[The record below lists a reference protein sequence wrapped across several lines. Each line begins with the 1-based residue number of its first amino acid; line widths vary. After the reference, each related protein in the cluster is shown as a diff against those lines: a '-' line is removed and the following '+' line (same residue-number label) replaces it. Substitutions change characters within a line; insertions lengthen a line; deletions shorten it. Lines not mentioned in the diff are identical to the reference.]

1 MSGLKSDRIASK
13 ILIVED
19 EALVAET
26 LAESLISLGY
36 DIAGKTDSAE
46 EAIRISEE
54 SVPHLVLMDISL
66 TTNIDGIEAAEDIR
80 TRFGIPVVYLTGYGE
95 KDVFER
101 AKKTQPYGYLSKP
114 VELQELSN
122 AIEIAL
128 YRHEVDKKLRASEAE
143 LQRLVHELAVHQA
156 QLEAQNDELLL
167 TQTELRQSEERF
179 RLLFEGHGSVMLL
192 IEPNSGSIVDANP
205 AAAEYYGYSRSAL
218 CKMSIEDINCLQ
230 PEEVFAERKLAQ
242 QEERSCFV
250 FPHRLST
257 GEIRT
262 VEVYSYPIDVSRRT
276 LLFSIVHDI
285 TERKNA
291 ENALRESEEKYRLI
305 IDRSPVG
312 IIHFDS
318 NGLVNECNQASQ
330 EIFGSSKEQ
339 IIGLNL
345 ITSVKNEEVRLCI
358 ESALSGKTG
367 RYEGEYTSVT
377 GLKTR
382 WLNLEYAPVVGK
394 DGLVLGGIGILQD
407 FTERIKAE
415 EEKSG
420 LIIELQNALAQVK
433 KLSGFLPICA
443 SCKKIRD
450 DSGYWHQVE
459 RYVTEHSEAEFSHGI
474 CPDCIRKL
482 YPEIA
487 DEFPGRQ
494 DKDEKK

>member
-1 MSGLKSDRIASK
+1 
-13 ILIVED
+13 
-19 EALVAET
+19 
-26 LAESLISLGY
+26 
-36 DIAGKTDSAE
+36 
-46 EAIRISEE
+46 
-54 SVPHLVLMDISL
+54 
-66 TTNIDGIEAAEDIR
+66 
-80 TRFGIPVVYLTGYGE
+80 
-95 KDVFER
+95 
-101 AKKTQPYGYLSKP
+101 
-114 VELQELSN
+114 
-122 AIEIAL
+122 
-128 YRHEVDKKLRASEAE
+128 
-143 LQRLVHELAVHQA
+143 
-156 QLEAQNDELLL
+156 
-167 TQTELRQSEERF
+167 
-179 RLLFEGHGSVMLL
+179 
-192 IEPNSGSIVDANP
+192 
-205 AAAEYYGYSRSAL
+205 
-218 CKMSIEDINCLQ
+218 
-230 PEEVFAERKLAQ
+230 
-242 QEERSCFV
+242 
-250 FPHRLST
+250 
-257 GEIRT
+257 
-262 VEVYSYPIDVSRRT
+262 
-276 LLFSIVHDI
+276 
-285 TERKNA
+285 
-291 ENALRESEEKYRLI
+291 
-305 IDRSPVG
+305 VG

-330 EIFGSSKEQ
+330 EIFGASREQ
-339 IIGLNL
+339 IIGFNL

-407 FTERIKAE
+407 FTERIQGE

-487 DEFPGRQ
+487 DEFPRRQ
-494 DKDEKK
+494 EKDEKK